1 MMNFKSLLHF
11 VVMLLV
17 VLCAVRCT
25 TEVDYSMGE
34 ELVPTRQNMELR
46 RRVYEKGFY
55 RDSFADKVACSLIE
69 TRLFQT
75 DSIRSANI
83 KYGYFGCENS
93 EIYGKRKAGFMSQ
106 MIFSLSLPEG
116 RGWGYRPIYD
126 STLLSL
132 YITDYHGDT
141 LPRRYEVYEITSNDY
156 FNLPTNKDT
165 AFYLN
170 FDPTDYISE
179 RPIFEFT
186 FPNQERGVYVGDMS
200 NPQSSNVR
208 LESTDATL
216 EYVSRLMLLTDEDGN
231 RISNDELALDK
242 DSLYV
247 EGNEAKF
254 VEQVRGIY
262 IVPKEGTEG
271 AMFATELENTAM
283 LLYTR
288 SRYEEDPTIIR
299 DTTYMV
305 YNLFLGKEN
314 YDGDAGNVSVNSVQ
328 HDFAGSAVD
337 NFEEMTTTCYVDGMG
352 GVVTEVEFTDEFI
365 QSLADI
371 VTGAGDAAAVSVNN
385 ATMSVY
391 LEGSDY
397 DYIKVQDNFGFIT
410 PILDASMPRMGFYT
424 DYKKLIGVTDYAYT
438 VETSSVPL
446 NYDGYLNRS
455 LACYKMNIS
464 LYVQSLMN
472 VAAKYIDKDGKVD
485 FAKFEA
491 EREDYMSLRRFY
503 IAPAAY
509 SLYGFNRQAIY
520 GMDGEGVAAPIKL
533 ELTYTIVK

>member
-1 MMNFKSLLHF
+1 MMNCKGVFHI
-11 VVMLLV
+11 VVMLLMAFV
-17 VLCAVRCT
+17 AVGCT
-25 TEVDYSMGE
+25 TMGE

-55 RDSFADKVACSLIE
+55 RDSIADKVACSFIE
-69 TRLFQT
+69 TRLYQT

-83 KYGYFGCENS
+83 KYGYFGAESS
-93 EIYGKRKAGFMSQ
+93 EIYGKRTAGFMSQ
-106 MIFSLSLPEG
+106 MIFSLSLPED

-126 STLLSL
+126 SMLLSL

-141 LPRRYEVYEITSNDY
+141 LPKRYEVYEITSNEY
-156 FNLPTNKDT
+156 FNLPKDKDT

-170 FDPTDYISE
+170 FDPSDYISKE
-179 RPIFEFT
+179 PIFEFT
-186 FPNQERGVYVGDMS
+186 FPNQEKGVYVGDKS
-200 NPQSSNVR
+200 NPQPSNVR
-208 LESTDATL
+208 LESTAATA
-216 EYVSRLMLLTDEDGN
+216 EYVSRLMLLTDKDGN
-231 RISNDELALDK
+231 TISKDELALDK
-242 DSLYV
+242 EEIYV

-254 VEQVRGIY
+254 VEQVKGIY

-288 SRYEEDPTIIR
+288 SRYEVDPTIIR

-305 YNLFLGKEN
+305 YNLFLNSEN
-314 YDGDAGNVSVNSVQ
+314 YDGDVGNVSINSVQ
-328 HDFAGSAVD
+328 HDFAGAKVD
-337 NFEEMTTTCYVDGMG
+337 NLEDTMTTCYVDGMG

-371 VTGAGDAAAVSVNN
+371 ITEAGDVAAVSVNN

-397 DYIKVQDNFGFIT
+397 DYNKVQANPGFMT
-410 PILDASMPRMGFYT
+410 SILDASMPRMGCYT
-424 DYKKLIGVTDYAYT
+424 DYRKLIGVTDYVYT
-438 VETSSVPL
+438 LESGSVSL
-446 NYDGYLNRS
+446 DYDGNLNRS

-472 VAAKYIDKDGKVD
+472 VAAEYVDKDGKVD
-485 FAKFEA
+485 FVKFA
-491 EREDYMSLRRFY
+491 EEQTDYMSLRRFY
-503 IAPAAY
+503 IAPTAY

-520 GMDGEGVAAPIKL
+520 GMYSEGVVAPIKL